1 MASRVLHI
9 VFMGNPEFSVP
20 ALRALNASRHIVRS
34 VVTGSDKRRGRGA
47 VAEPSHV
54 KKSALELGLPV
65 YEADSMKD
73 PALADHLRLLEPDV
87 LVVVAFKMLPVSLLT
102 IPRLGAINL
111 HASLLPAYRGAA
123 PIHHA
128 LMRGEPRTGCT
139 VFLLD
144 EGMDTGVILKQEAI
158 DVDLMETTGE
168 VYERLKELGAG
179 LVVQTL
185 DELARGTQQVI
196 PQDDRLAS
204 LAPRIH
210 PEDARIDFGLPA
222 MEIHNFV
229 RGMSPFPAAWTTL
242 RGRKVKIL
250 KTAPIHP
257 NSVEHGAGLVSGSGA
272 VSESDAPRPELLPA
286 PGQLKWVDGKACVG
300 CADGL
305 LELLEVLPQGK
316 RRVSGREFL
325 NGLSGEAVFDAV

>member
-1 MASRVLHI
+1 MASRVLNI

-20 ALRALNASRHIVRS
+20 TLRALATSRHTISS
-34 VVTGSDKRRGRGA
+34 VITGSDKRRGRGGDT
-47 VAEPSHV
+47 EPSHV
-54 KKSALELGLPV
+54 KKAAMELALPV
-65 YEADSMKD
+65 YEADSMND
-73 PALADHLRLLEPDV
+73 AGLADHLRLVEPDV
-87 LVVVAFKMLPVSLLT
+87 LVVVAFKMLPASLLR
-102 IPRLGAINL
+102 IPTLGAINL

-128 LMRGEPRTGCT
+128 LMHGESRTGCT

-144 EGMDTGVILKQEAI
+144 EGMDTGVILKQQAI
-158 DVDLMETTGE
+158 DVHLTETTGQ
-168 VYERLKELGAG
+168 VYDRLRQLGAG

-222 MEIHNFV
+222 LQVHNLV
-229 RGMSPFPAAWTTL
+229 RAMSPFPAAWTTL
-242 RGRKVKIL
+242 AGRKIKIL

-257 NSVEHGAGLVSGSGA
+257 NAAEDRAAHT
-272 VSESDAPRPELLPA
+272 SD
-286 PGQLKWVDGKACVG
+286 PGHVQWVDGKACVA
-300 CADGL
+300 CSDGM
-305 LELLEVLPQGK
+305 LELVEVLPQGK
-316 RRVSGREFL
+316 RKVSGREFL
-325 NGLSGEAVFDAV
+325 NGLSEEVVFDAE